1 VTPAADATMSLV
13 NRYAPLGV
21 GIVGCGYATQSL
33 HLPALR
39 GLASVRV
46 VAIADTDP
54 ERLRTVGGQ
63 FAIARRY
70 DDYEAL
76 LRDADVEAVAVCVPP
91 RAHAAVAAAA
101 LDARK
106 HVFVEKPLCLHL
118 DDADRL
124 VERARRTPVTAMVAF
139 NLRYHRHV
147 RAARR
152 AIAQGLIGDVE
163 LVRTLW
169 STQLR
174 WHAGLPEWRRRRAL
188 GGGVLHDLAV
198 HHVDL
203 WRFLL
208 DSEVD
213 EIFASTRAEAD
224 DDQTAT
230 LTARLRNGALA
241 LSSFSGCAAEAHE
254 FAIYGHRGSVSA
266 SPYRADGFALVPA
279 STFPG
284 DLTSRVRGLLRSV
297 RAAPGTIA
305 SALRGGAFRESYRS
319 EWQHFAEAAL
329 TGMPAES
336 TFDDGRRAIEIVLA
350 AVDSIRTRRPV
361 DVTRRR
367 RPPETAGFPH
377 A

>member
-1 VTPAADATMSLV
+1 MSLV

-21 GIVGCGYATQSL
+21 GIIGCGYATQRL

-54 ERLRTVGGQ
+54 ERLRLVGGE
-63 FAIARRY
+63 FTIVRRY
-70 DDYEAL
+70 DDYETL

-91 RAHAAVAAAA
+91 RAHAAVAVAA
-101 LDARK
+101 LEARK
-106 HVFVEKPLCLHL
+106 HVFVEKPLCLDL

-147 RAARR
+147 RAARQ
-152 AIAQGLIGDVE
+152 AIAQGLIGDIE

-188 GGGVLHDLAV
+188 GGGVLHELAV

-213 EIFASTRAEAD
+213 EIFASTRGDSED
-224 DDQTAT
+224 DHTAT
-230 LTARLRNGALA
+230 LTAHLRNGALA
-241 LSSFSGCAAEAHE
+241 LSGFSQNAAESHE
-254 FAIYGHRGSVSA
+254 LAIYGHRGSISA
-266 SPYRADGFALVPA
+266 SPYRVDGFALA
-279 STFPG
+279 SASSFPG
-284 DLTSRVRGLLRSV
+284 DLGSRVRDMLQTVG
-297 RAAPGTIA
+297 AAPDMIA
-305 SALRGGAFRESYRS
+305 SAFRGGAFRESYRS
-319 EWQHFAEAAL
+319 EWRHFAEAAIA
-329 TGMPAES
+329 GVPAES
-336 TFDDGRRAIEIVLA
+336 TFDDGRRALEIVLA
-350 AVDSIRTRRPV
+350 AVDSSRTRRPV
-361 DVTRRR
+361 PVSRRR
-367 RPPETAGFPH
+367 QPH
-377 A
+377 EDLGSTLA

>member
-1 VTPAADATMSLV
+1 LA
-13 NRYAPLGV
+13 NRRGPLGV
-21 GIVGCGYATQSL
+21 GIIGCGYAAQSL

-39 GLASVRV
+39 ALASVRV
-46 VAIADTDP
+46 VAIADSDP
-54 ERLRTVGGQ
+54 DRLRLVGGQ

-70 DDYEAL
+70 PDHDTL
-76 LRDADVEAVAVCVPP
+76 LRDANVEAVAVCVPP
-91 RAHAAVAAAA
+91 RAHAAVAVAA

-106 HVFVEKPLCLHL
+106 HVLVEKPLCLDL
-118 DDADRL
+118 DEADRL
-124 VERARRTPVTAMVAF
+124 VERARRIPVTTMVGF

-152 AIAQGLIGDVE
+152 AIAQGLVGPVE

-169 STQLR
+169 STQFR
-174 WHAGLPEWRRRRAL
+174 QPAGQLEWRHRREL
-188 GGGVLHDLAV
+188 GGGVLNELAV

-213 EIFASTRAEAD
+213 EISASTRAEVG

-241 LSSFSGCAAEAHE
+241 LSGFSRCAAEAHE
-254 FAIYGHRGSVSA
+254 LAIYGHRGSVTA
-266 SPYRADGFALVPA
+266 SFYRADGFALAPA

-284 DLTSRVRGLLRSV
+284 DLTSRVRGLLRNV
-297 RAAPGTIA
+297 RAAPDTIA
-305 SALRGGAFRESYRS
+305 SALRGGAFLESYRT

-329 TGMPAES
+329 TGMPAEI
-336 TFDDGRRAIEIVLA
+336 TFDDGRRALEIVLA
-350 AVDSIRTRRPV
+350 AVESIRTRRPV
-361 DVTRRR
+361 DVTQRRQ
-367 RPPETAGFPH
+367 PNDTAGFPH
-377 A
+377 V